1 MFKLIHVASVSAVI
15 ALTSQAAMAQTYA
28 YASVH
33 AGGWNEA
40 YGNTLY
46 AFGAV
51 RASLDERGDG
61 ISRAG
66 HDGLPYATAATA
78 YASIEPGVLKV
89 SGGGTH
95 SGATVSSSTS
105 WASFSD
111 TLFIHGPEDTGVAL
125 LHYKIRVEG
134 TLSADSTAF
143 SSSWYGYTP
152 RAYASWSLLHSMS
165 GSEGSEGLDL
175 RSDVLKEADGERSMT
190 ATVNGYPGQPYGDHV
205 MIARVVLNSATHLGL
220 EVTGQHRLES
230 WWGSGASGSAS
241 YDLGNSIYW
250 GGISQVTTL
259 DGTPL
264 DVTISSSSGTDYFKS
279 YIPAVP
285 EPASVSLVMAGMAVL
300 LITRRRGRV
309 RTPADPQMAY

>member
-1 MFKLIHVASVSAVI
+1 
-15 ALTSQAAMAQTYA
+15 
-28 YASVH
+28 
-33 AGGWNEA
+33 
-40 YGNTLY
+40 
-46 AFGAV
+46 
-51 RASLDERGDG
+51 
-61 ISRAG
+61 
-66 HDGLPYATAATA
+66 
-78 YASIEPGVLKV
+78 
-89 SGGGTH
+89 
-95 SGATVSSSTS
+95 
-105 WASFSD
+105 
-111 TLFIHGPEDTGVAL
+111 
-125 LHYKIRVEG
+125 
-134 TLSADSTAF
+134 
-143 SSSWYGYTP
+143 
-152 RAYASWSLLHSMS
+152 
-165 GSEGSEGLDL
+165 
-175 RSDVLKEADGERSMT
+175 MT